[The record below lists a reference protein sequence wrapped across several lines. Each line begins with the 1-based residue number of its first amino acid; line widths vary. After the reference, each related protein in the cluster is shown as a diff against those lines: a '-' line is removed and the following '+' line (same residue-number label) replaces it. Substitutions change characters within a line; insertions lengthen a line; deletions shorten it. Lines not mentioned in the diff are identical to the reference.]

1 MNVDGE
7 VEDRYAAQY
16 YVGMYHLTRYLQQD
30 ERLLPHLLGQ
40 YKPSSEMID
49 ADFLGEDQTNE
60 EMLTKIVETYTR
72 LNIQERK
79 GSLE

>member
-1 MNVDGE
+1 
-7 VEDRYAAQY
+7 
-16 YVGMYHLTRYLQQD
+16 MYHFTRYLPQD

-49 ADFLGEDQTNE
+49 ADFLGDDQTYE
-60 EMLTKIVETYTR
+60 EMLAKIVETYTR

>member
-1 MNVDGE
+1 
-7 VEDRYAAQY
+7 
-16 YVGMYHLTRYLQQD
+16 
-30 ERLLPHLLGQ
+30 
-40 YKPSSEMID
+40 MID

-60 EMLTKIVETYTR
+60 EMLAKIVETYTR